1 MWISYNV
8 YYRKTRMNIP
18 NQSESHH
25 EASAGKSV
33 PLYPISIA
41 SKLTNTT
48 VYTLRVYEDRGL
60 IIPYRTNTGRRLYSD
75 TDIARLH
82 CIRKQ
87 IDEQGL
93 NMAGIRS
100 LMAIIPCWLLRP
112 CTPEDRKQC
121 GAYQSPADPCWQ
133 ASDKSSAC
141 RNEDC
146 RSCPVYH
153 IPERYDDVKSLYKE
167 LLDPL
172 SSEE

>member
-1 MWISYNV
+1 
-8 YYRKTRMNIP
+8 MNIITK
-18 NQSESHH
+18 SESQQ
-25 EASAGKSV
+25 ESSAGKST

-60 IIPYRTNTGRRLYSD
+60 ILPYRTSTGRRLYSD

-100 LMAIIPCWLLRP
+100 LMAIIPCWLLKQ
-112 CTPEDRKQC
+112 CAPEDRMEC
-121 GAYQSPADPCWQ
+121 GAYQSPSDPCWQ
-133 ASDKSSAC
+133 ASDKSPAC

-146 RSCPVYH
+146 RSCSVYH

-167 LLDPL
+167 LLDSP
-172 SSEE
+172 SFEE

>member
-1 MWISYNV
+1 
-8 YYRKTRMNIP
+8 MNIT

-82 CIRKQ
+82 
-87 IDEQGL
+87 QGQTRL
-93 NMAGIRS
+93 EYGVRVQAAQYAS
-100 LMAIIPCWLLRP
+100 LSVRP
-112 CTPEDRKQC
+112 EEFIGD
-121 GAYQSPADPCWQ
+121 AV
-133 ASDKSSAC
+133 
-141 RNEDC
+141 
-146 RSCPVYH
+146 PVCH
-153 IPERYDDVKSLYKE
+153 
-167 LLDPL
+167 
-172 SSEE
+172 